1 MKPSALRLIG
11 SIRRVTSIFLLMLL
25 ASFVASAAKASDPSE
40 EIVSVKTQS
49 GHVQAGVFSRSG
61 AASQPQKLLVVISG
75 HPGVTRPFV
84 NAAGRIQTKQEGN
97 FLVRSKRFL
106 LSDDVATLLLDCR
119 SDFDTVCPDDYQ
131 ASLDRAEDIQLLIN
145 HVRTKAASI
154 REVWAVSTSRGVITT
169 AGLAKH
175 VPTRYAGLVHTAGT
189 YGKAIDQGLK
199 FERTEVPQYFV
210 HHRDDPCQMTL
221 HEHAQAV
228 SSKNGHQLVTVMGG
242 SGFRGQACQA
252 YTQHGFTGQEQ
263 KVAQAIRT
271 LVETGRT
278 ASNLIE

>member
-1 MKPSALRLIG
+1 MTR
-11 SIRRVTSIFLLMLL
+11 L
-25 ASFVASAAKASDPSE
+25 ASILPFVALALFAANAVKASEPVE

-49 GHVQAGVFSRSG
+49 GHLQAGVFSKGS
-61 AASQPQKLLVVISG
+61 AASQPTKLLVVISG

-106 LSDDVATLLLDCR
+106 ISDDVATLLLDCR

-131 ASLDRAEDIQLLIN
+131 ASVDRAEDIQSLIN
-145 HVRTKAASI
+145 HVRSKLASL
-154 REVWAVSTSRGVITT
+154 REIWAVSTSRGVVTT

-175 VPTRYAGLVHTAGT
+175 VPNRYTGLIHTAGT
-189 YGKAIDQGLK
+189 YGKAIEQGLK
-199 FERTEVPQYFV
+199 FERSQIPQYFF

-228 SSKNGHQLVTVMGG
+228 AVKNGHQLVTVLGG

-263 KVAQAIRT
+263 KVAQAIRA
-271 LVETGRT
+271 LVEAGRT
-278 ASNLIE
+278 ELTLIE

>member
-1 MKPSALRLIG
+1 MKLSSDQLMW
-11 SIRRVTSIFLLMLL
+11 SVRRVVSISTMTFL
-25 ASFVASAAKASDPSE
+25 ASFAATTVKASDPHE
-40 EIVSVKTQS
+40 EIISVKTQS
-49 GHVQAGVFSRSG
+49 GHSQAGVFSKIS
-61 AASQPQKLLVVISG
+61 AASQPKKLLVVISG

-84 NAAGRIQTKQEGN
+84 NAVGRMQTRQEGN

-131 ASLDRAEDIQLLIN
+131 ASLDRAEDIQQLIH
-145 HVRTKAASI
+145 HVRTKAPALQ
-154 REVWAVSTSRGVITT
+154 EVWAVSTSRGVITT

-175 VPTRYAGLVHTAGT
+175 VPTRYAGLIHTAGT
-189 YGKAIDQGLK
+189 YGKAIEQGLK
-199 FERTEVPQYFV
+199 FERTAVPQYFF

-228 SSKNGHQLVTVMGG
+228 SSKNGHQLVTVLGG

-271 LVETGRT
+271 IVETGRT

>member
-1 MKPSALRLIG
+1 MEICTRQLRRL
-11 SIRRVTSIFLLMLL
+11 VTRLVSTSPLVLSVLF
-25 ASFVASAAKASDPSE
+25 AANAAKASDPVE
-40 EIVSVKTQS
+40 EIVSVKTQA
-49 GHVQAGVFSRSG
+49 GYLQAGVFSRSS
-61 AASQPQKLLVVISG
+61 AASQPTKLLVIISG

-97 FLVRSKRFL
+97 FLVRSKRYL
-106 LSDDVATLLLDCR
+106 VSNDVATLLLDCR

-131 ASLDRAEDIQLLIN
+131 ASVDRAEDIQSLVN
-145 HVRTKAASI
+145 HVRSKFASL
-154 REVWAVSTSRGVITT
+154 REIWAVSTSRGVVTT
-169 AGLAKH
+169 AGLRKH
-175 VPTRYAGLVHTAGT
+175 VPHRYAGLIHTAGT
-189 YGKAIDQGLK
+189 YGKAMEQGLK
-199 FERTEVPQYFV
+199 FERSQVPQYFF

-228 SSKNGHQLVTVMGG
+228 SSKNGHQLVTVLGG

-263 KVAQAIRT
+263 KVAQAIRA

-278 ASNLIE
+278 ELNLIE